1 MFDTR
6 SLDHS
11 TILYETGD
19 AQPLLRLAWN
29 PLDSNYV
36 ACFGVDSQQVVLVD
50 VRSAA
55 VPVAVLPGHASV
67 SAISWAP
74 HNSGWMAV
82 SDAQGV
88 KLWDVSQNVVQPTWH
103 LPTTRPVQNMVWPAT
118 APDWM
123 AISSGSV
130 VQIVKL

>member
-1 MFDTR
+1 LFDTR
-6 SLDHS
+6 ALDHS

-29 PLDSNYV
+29 PLDNNYV
-36 ACFGVDSQQVVLVD
+36 ACFGVDSQQVVIVD

-55 VPVAVLPGHASV
+55 VPVAILNGHSSAS
-67 SAISWAP
+67 SMNWAP
-74 HNSGWMAV
+74 HNSGWIAV
-82 SDAQGV
+82 SDLQGV

-103 LPTTRPVQNMVWPAT
+103 LPTSKAVQKIVWPSS

-123 AISSGSV
+123 ALSTNSV
-130 VQIVKL
+130 IQIVKL